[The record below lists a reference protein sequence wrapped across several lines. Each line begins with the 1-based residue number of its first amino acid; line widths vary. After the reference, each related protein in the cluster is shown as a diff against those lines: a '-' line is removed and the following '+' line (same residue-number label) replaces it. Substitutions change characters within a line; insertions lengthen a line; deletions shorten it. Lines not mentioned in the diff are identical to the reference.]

1 MNNQFAERRYIIVG
15 IILSIG
21 AIFLLRLFY
30 VQVIQE
36 DYKISANN
44 NVLRFVTEYP
54 ARGIIYDRYGRLMV
68 YNEAAYDL
76 MVTPKE
82 VKNLDTADLCNVLG
96 ITNEEFKERMKKIKM
111 YSRFKPSPF
120 EKQISAELYGVL
132 QEKLYKFH
140 GFFVQSRTLRKY
152 PDPIAAHVLGYVG
165 EVNEKV
171 TKKNPYYKEGDYI
184 GITGIEQ
191 SYEKELRGR
200 KGMKIQLVDV
210 HNRPKGRFADGA
222 YDTAAIAG
230 QNIISTLDAQM
241 QAYGEKLMQ
250 NKVGGIVAIE
260 PKTGEILSVISSPGY
275 DPNLL
280 VGRERAKNYGKL
292 LKADNLPLFNRALM
306 AYYPP
311 GSTFKLINALIG
323 QQEGVLHHDTRYP
336 CSRGWP
342 PGGGKPKCHPHPSP
356 QDLPG
361 SVQHSCNSYYAFV
374 FRSIMQNPKYKRT
387 EDAYAKWRDYVE
399 SFGVGNL
406 LHSDLAQE
414 LKGNVPSIKYYNK
427 YFGEGHWNAYTII
440 SLSIGQGELGITPLQ
455 MANIVSIIANRGYYF
470 TPHIIKGVG
479 DKKYLKKEFQEK
491 HYTKIDPKY
500 FDPIREGMDKVTSGT
515 ASNGRIKGIT
525 VSGKTGTAQN
535 PHGDD
540 HSLFICYAPSEDPKI
555 AIGIM
560 VENAGFGN
568 TYAVP
573 IATLMIEK
581 YLKPD
586 SVTSR
591 PELEKRMFEANLL
604 SKAKSAS
611 HEKKGT
617 GKSISGH

>member
-1 MNNQFAERRYIIVG
+1 MNNQFSDRRYIITG
-15 IILSIG
+15 IIISI
-21 AIFLLRLFY
+21 AVIFLVRLIY
-30 VQVIQE
+30 VQVVQD

-54 ARGIIYDRYGRLMV
+54 ARGIIYDRFGKLMV

-82 VKNLDTADLCNVLG
+82 VKNLDTTDLCKVLD
-96 ITNEEFKERMKKIKM
+96 ISMDEFKLRMQKIKS
-111 YSRFKPSPF
+111 YSRFKPSAF
-120 EKQISAELYGVL
+120 EKQISAALYGVL

-152 PDPIAAHVLGYVG
+152 PESIAAHVLGYVG
-165 EVNEKV
+165 EVNERV

-191 SYEKELRGR
+191 SYEEELRGR

-230 QNIISTLDAQM
+230 KNIVSTLDAELQR
-241 QAYGEKLMQ
+241 YGEQLMQ
-250 NKVGGIVAIE
+250 NKVGGLVAIE

-280 VGRERAKNYGKL
+280 VGRERTKNYSKL
-292 LKADNLPLFNRALM
+292 LKADHLPLFNRALM

-311 GSTFKLINALIG
+311 GSTFKLINGLIA
-323 QQEGVLHHDTRYP
+323 QQEGVLRTDTRYP
-336 CSRGWP
+336 CARGWP
-342 PGGGKPKCHPHPSP
+342 VGGGKPKCHPHPSP
-356 QDLPG
+356 LDLPG

-374 FRSIMQNPKYKRT
+374 FRSIMQNNKYKKT
-387 EDAYAKWRDYVE
+387 EDAYASWKDYVE
-399 SFGVGNL
+399 SFGVGKR
-406 LHSDLAQE
+406 LHSDLSQE

-440 SLSIGQGELGITPLQ
+440 SLAIGQGELGITPLQ
-455 MANIVSIIANRGYYF
+455 MANIVSIIANRGFYY
-470 TPHIIKGVG
+470 TPHIIKAVG
-479 DKKYLKKEFQEK
+479 EKKYLKKEFQEK
-491 HYTKIDPKY
+491 HSTKVDPRF

-515 ASNGRIKGIT
+515 ASNGRINGINI
-525 VSGKTGTAQN
+525 SGKTGTAQN
-535 PHGDD
+535 PHGED

-560 VENAGFGN
+560 VENAGYGN

-581 YLKPD
+581 YLRPD
-586 SVTSR
+586 SAISR
-591 PELEKRMFEANLL
+591 PDLEKRMLEANLL
-604 SKAKSAS
+604 SKTSTN
-611 HEKKGT
+611 EKKRT
-617 GKSISGH
+617 GKPVSGN